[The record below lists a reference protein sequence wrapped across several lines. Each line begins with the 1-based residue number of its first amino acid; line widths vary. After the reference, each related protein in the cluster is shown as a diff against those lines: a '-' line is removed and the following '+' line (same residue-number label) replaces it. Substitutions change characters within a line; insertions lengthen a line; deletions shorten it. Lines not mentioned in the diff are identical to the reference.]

1 MKEVWVCS
9 QGVIEKQPKGH
20 CRWYKNGMCALKGHT
35 ELTMQGT
42 VGPFPC
48 DAKKFVEEKVG
59 KWRRMGSYACAT
71 DIIKGII
78 LEDGSVAEGEGVITG
93 FQCTVCGEKWYT
105 PGFCFDGKEKTPA
118 YCHCGARMECDKIQ
132 E

>member
-1 MKEVWVCS
+1 MKVSKESVRQYAETIMSMCLDVM
-9 QGVIEKQPKGH
+9 
-20 CRWYKNGMCALKGHT
+20 NGGISVETFASNLVLFSTSITG
-35 ELTMQGT
+35 
-42 VGPFPC
+42 
-48 DAKKFVEEKVG
+48 KKFVEEKVG
-59 KWRRMGSYACAT
+59 KWRRMGSYACAS
-71 DIIKGII
+71 DITKGLI

-105 PGFCFDGKEKTPA
+105 PGFRFDGKEKTPA